1 MRKINKPILLSALA
15 LTQSVGTV
23 ALVQNSIVQT
33 YAEQKNKDV
42 TSQQFLDY
50 IKELKQKYPNMKFEE
65 NTTVYNSL
73 QEAQQAEQQQ
83 KQQLSQS
90 ISEYE
95 QALKQQQDTYNQQNA
110 SVVEQ
115 NKQIEQA
122 NKAKQDEYE
131 QKKQQYETD
140 LANFENT
147 KNEYEDW
154 YRDQKQQLDIGIAK
168 LVGDFDDTQA
178 GSLRF
183 YQNLTLT
190 YDKDKLAESGT
201 EVTDEDIKFTPG
213 KSRISNVQP
222 DSETRVT
229 NNQADSEGRKYV
241 TRFDLGIGTT
251 PGTKA
256 TFDLHNIGTT
266 KSGKI
271 ISAHVKFV
279 LDKTTDV
286 NTQFGVVPNRLLAIY
301 FYNNRTADQKG
312 HFEVEFFDEATGEP
326 MKLITAFV
334 SSDIDG
340 VTEKNYVGSDG
351 KIDGKIPTL
360 RSDPHSNKYPEIGN
374 VSANELY
381 YAGKADHFDID
392 RESATPYGQGLT
404 LTSGSKL
411 TLGFGVGAD
420 EYGAYSDF
428 SLVKI
433 GSKTKEKPV
442 KPIAPEQPTLTP
454 LVDVPEKPEPVK
466 YNGNN
471 TITYTRFEVKQ
482 LTTEWVDEDGKELK
496 PLVTDDTIKEHGD
509 IEGYYFVETETKPT
523 GDVVHKFRQIVTT
536 FVTEDGKEVFPQEK
550 GKQKEKPHKDYS
562 YKKTET
568 DEHGNVKHIYHMF
581 HTDFVDEDMNK
592 IADREN
598 GAQNQKDVPGY
609 IYVRSEPKP
618 DKDLVTHIY
627 KQVTTSWL
635 DENGKEL
642 KPVDKGSQPHGEFT
656 GYTYIK
662 TETDKSGNTI
672 HTFKKASKE
681 PTNDFGIIGL
691 TVTSVLSLMG
701 IKVLNKKKREA

>member
-1 MRKINKPILLSALA
+1 MKKKVIALSALA
-15 LTQSVGTV
+15 LAQSVGTV

-42 TSQQFLDY
+42 TSQQFLNY
-50 IKELKQKYPNMKFEE
+50 IKELKQKYPSMKFEE

-110 SVVEQ
+110 SVIEQ

-213 KSRISNVQP
+213 KSSISNVQS
-222 DSETRVT
+222 DSEARIT

-241 TRFDLGIGTT
+241 TRFDLGIGIT

-360 RSDPHSNKYPEIGN
+360 RSDPRSNKYPEIGN

-433 GSKTKEKPV
+433 GSKTKEKPT
-442 KPIAPEQPTLTP
+442 KPVAPEQPTLTP
-454 LVDVPEKPEPVK
+454 LVDVPEKPEPIK

-509 IEGYYFVETETKPT
+509 IEGYYFAETETKPT

-536 FVTEDGKEVFPQEK
+536 FVTEDGKEIFPQEK

-562 YKKTET
+562 YKKTEI

-592 IADREN
+592 IADRED

>member
-1 MRKINKPILLSALA
+1 MKKKVIALSALA
-15 LTQSVGTV
+15 LAQSVGTV

-42 TSQQFLDY
+42 TSQQFLNY
-50 IKELKQKYPNMKFEE
+50 IKELKQKYPSMKFEE

-110 SVVEQ
+110 SVIEQ

-213 KSRISNVQP
+213 QSRISNVQP
-222 DSETRVT
+222 DSETSVT

-241 TRFDLGIGTT
+241 TRFDLGIGVT

-266 KSGKI
+266 KSGKT

-360 RSDPHSNKYPEIGN
+360 RSDPRSNKYPEIGN

-433 GSKTKEKPV
+433 GSKTKEKPT
-442 KPIAPEQPTLTP
+442 KPVAPEQPTLTP
-454 LVDVPEKPEPVK
+454 LVDVPEKPEPIK

-509 IEGYYFVETETKPT
+509 IEGYYFAETETKPT

-592 IADREN
+592 IADRED

>member
-1 MRKINKPILLSALA
+1 MKKKVIALSALA
-15 LTQSVGTV
+15 LAQSVGTV
-23 ALVQNSIVQT
+23 ALVQNSIVWT

-42 TSQQFLDY
+42 TSQQFLNY
-50 IKELKQKYPNMKFEE
+50 IKELKQKYPSMKFEE

-110 SVVEQ
+110 SVIEQ

-122 NKAKQDEYE
+122 NKVKQDEYE

-213 KSRISNVQP
+213 KSSISNVQS
-222 DSETRVT
+222 DSEARVT

-241 TRFDLGIGTT
+241 TRFDLGIGIT

-360 RSDPHSNKYPEIGN
+360 RSDPRSNKYPEIGN

-433 GSKTKEKPV
+433 GSKTKEKPT
-442 KPIAPEQPTLTP
+442 KPVAPEQPTLTP
-454 LVDVPEKPEPVK
+454 LVDVPEKPEPIK

-509 IEGYYFVETETKPT
+509 IEGYYFAETETKPT

-592 IADREN
+592 IADRED

>member
-1 MRKINKPILLSALA
+1 MKKKVIALSALA
-15 LTQSVGTV
+15 LAQSVGTV

-42 TSQQFLDY
+42 TSQQFLNY
-50 IKELKQKYPNMKFEE
+50 IKELKQKYPSMKFEE

-110 SVVEQ
+110 SVIEQ

-122 NKAKQDEYE
+122 NKVKQDEYE

-213 KSRISNVQP
+213 KSSISNVQS
-222 DSETRVT
+222 DSEARIT

-241 TRFDLGIGTT
+241 TRFDLGIGIT
-251 PGTKA
+251 PGAKA

-360 RSDPHSNKYPEIGN
+360 RSDPRSNKYPEIGN

-433 GSKTKEKPV
+433 GSKTKEKPT
-442 KPIAPEQPTLTP
+442 KPVAPEQPTLTP
-454 LVDVPEKPEPVK
+454 LVDVPEKPEPIK

-496 PLVTDDTIKEHGD
+496 PLVADDTIKEHGD
-509 IEGYYFVETETKPT
+509 IEGYYFAETETKPT

-592 IADREN
+592 IADRED

-618 DKDLVTHIY
+618 DKDLVIHIY

>member
-1 MRKINKPILLSALA
+1 MKKKVIALSALA
-15 LTQSVGTV
+15 LAQSVGTV

-42 TSQQFLDY
+42 TSQQFLNY
-50 IKELKQKYPNMKFEE
+50 IKELKQKYPSMKFEE

-110 SVVEQ
+110 SVIEQ

-122 NKAKQDEYE
+122 NKVKQDEYE

-213 KSRISNVQP
+213 KSSISNVQS
-222 DSETRVT
+222 DSEARIT

-241 TRFDLGIGTT
+241 TRFDLGIGIT

-360 RSDPHSNKYPEIGN
+360 RSDPRSNKYPEIGN

-433 GSKTKEKPV
+433 GSKTKEKPT
-442 KPIAPEQPTLTP
+442 KPVAPEQPTLTP
-454 LVDVPEKPEPVK
+454 LVDVPEKPEPIK

-509 IEGYYFVETETKPT
+509 IEGYYFAETETKPT

-592 IADREN
+592 IADRED

-609 IYVRSEPKP
+609 IYVRSEPKL

-635 DENGKEL
+635 EENGKEL

>member
-1 MRKINKPILLSALA
+1 MKKKVIALSALA
-15 LTQSVGTV
+15 LAQSVGIV

-42 TSQQFLDY
+42 TSQWFLNY
-50 IKELKQKYPNMKFEE
+50 IKELKQKYPSMKFEE

-110 SVVEQ
+110 SVIEQ

-122 NKAKQDEYE
+122 NKVKQDEYE

-213 KSRISNVQP
+213 KSSISNVQS
-222 DSETRVT
+222 DSEARVT

-241 TRFDLGIGTT
+241 TRFDLGIGIT

-360 RSDPHSNKYPEIGN
+360 RSDPRSNKYPEIGN

-433 GSKTKEKPV
+433 GSKTKEKPT
-442 KPIAPEQPTLTP
+442 KPVAPEQPTLTP
-454 LVDVPEKPEPVK
+454 LVDVPEKPEPIK

-509 IEGYYFVETETKPT
+509 IEGYYFAETETKPT

-568 DEHGNVKHIYHMF
+568 DEYGNVKHIYHMF

-592 IADREN
+592 IADRED

>member
-1 MRKINKPILLSALA
+1 MKKKVIALSALA
-15 LTQSVGTV
+15 LAQSVGTV

-42 TSQQFLDY
+42 TSQQFLNY
-50 IKELKQKYPNMKFEE
+50 IKELKQKYPSMKFEE

-110 SVVEQ
+110 SVIEQ

-122 NKAKQDEYE
+122 NKVKQDEYE

-213 KSRISNVQP
+213 KSSISNVQS
-222 DSETRVT
+222 DSEARIT

-241 TRFDLGIGTT
+241 TRFDLGIGIT

-360 RSDPHSNKYPEIGN
+360 RSDPRSNKYPEIGN

-433 GSKTKEKPV
+433 GSKTKEKPT
-442 KPIAPEQPTLTP
+442 KPVAPEQPTLTP
-454 LVDVPEKPEPVK
+454 LVDVPEKPEPIK

-509 IEGYYFVETETKPT
+509 IEGYYFAETETKPT

-592 IADREN
+592 IADRED

-681 PTNDFGIIGL
+681 PTNDFGITGL
-691 TVTSVLSLMG
+691 TVTSALSLMG

>member
-1 MRKINKPILLSALA
+1 MKKKVIALSALA
-15 LTQSVGTV
+15 LAQSVGTV

-42 TSQQFLDY
+42 TSQQFLNY
-50 IKELKQKYPNMKFEE
+50 IKELKQKYPSMKFEE

-110 SVVEQ
+110 SVIEQ

-122 NKAKQDEYE
+122 NKVKQDEYE

-213 KSRISNVQP
+213 KSSISNVQS
-222 DSETRVT
+222 DSEARIT

-241 TRFDLGIGTT
+241 TRFDLGIGIT

-360 RSDPHSNKYPEIGN
+360 RSDPRSNKYPEIGN

-433 GSKTKEKPV
+433 GSKTKEKPT
-442 KPIAPEQPTLTP
+442 KPVAPEQPTLTP
-454 LVDVPEKPEPVK
+454 LVDVPEKPEPIK

-509 IEGYYFVETETKPT
+509 IEGYYFAETETKPT

-592 IADREN
+592 IADRED

-656 GYTYIK
+656 GYTHIK

>member
-1 MRKINKPILLSALA
+1 MKKKVIALSALA
-15 LTQSVGTV
+15 LAQSVGTV

-42 TSQQFLDY
+42 TSQQFLNY
-50 IKELKQKYPNMKFEE
+50 IKELKQKYPSMKFEE

-110 SVVEQ
+110 SVIEQ

-140 LANFENT
+140 LANFEST

-213 KSRISNVQP
+213 QSRISNVQP
-222 DSETRVT
+222 DSETSVT

-241 TRFDLGIGTT
+241 TRFDLGIGVT

-266 KSGKI
+266 KSGKT

-360 RSDPHSNKYPEIGN
+360 RSDPRSNKYPEIRN

-404 LTSGSKL
+404 LTSGSRL

-433 GSKTKEKPV
+433 GSKTKEKPT
-442 KPIAPEQPTLTP
+442 KPVAPEQPTLTP
-454 LVDVPEKPEPVK
+454 LVDVPEKPEPIK

-509 IEGYYFVETETKPT
+509 IEGYYFAETETKPT

-592 IADREN
+592 IADRED

>member
-1 MRKINKPILLSALA
+1 MKKKVIALSALA
-15 LTQSVGTV
+15 LAQSVGTV

-42 TSQQFLDY
+42 TSQQFLNY
-50 IKELKQKYPNMKFEE
+50 IKELKQKYPSMKFEE

-110 SVVEQ
+110 SVIEQ

-213 KSRISNVQP
+213 KSSISNVQS
-222 DSETRVT
+222 DSEARIT

-241 TRFDLGIGTT
+241 TRFDLGIGIT

-360 RSDPHSNKYPEIGN
+360 RSDPRSNKYPEIGN

-433 GSKTKEKPV
+433 GSKTKEKPT
-442 KPIAPEQPTLTP
+442 KPVAPEQPTLTP
-454 LVDVPEKPEPVK
+454 LVDVPEKPEPIK

-509 IEGYYFVETETKPT
+509 IEGYYFAETETKPT

-592 IADREN
+592 IADRED

-642 KPVDKGSQPHGEFT
+642 KPVDKGPQPHGEFT

>member
-1 MRKINKPILLSALA
+1 MKKKIIALSALA

-23 ALVQNSIVQT
+23 ALIQNSIVQT
-33 YAEQKNKDV
+33 YAEEKNKDV
-42 TSQQFLDY
+42 TSQEFLDY
-50 IKELKQKYPNMKFEE
+50 IKALKQKYPNMKFEE

-83 KQQLSQS
+83 KQQLVQS

-95 QALKQQQDTYNQQNA
+95 QSLKQQEDTYNQQNA
-110 SVVEQ
+110 SAIAQ
-115 NKQIEQA
+115 NKQIAQE

-131 QKKQQYETD
+131 QKKQQYEAD

-147 KNEYEDW
+147 KNDYENW
-154 YRDQKQQLDIGIAK
+154 FRDQKNQLDIGIAK
-168 LVGDFDDTQA
+168 LVGDFDDVQA

-183 YQNLTLT
+183 YHNLTLT

-213 KSRISNVQP
+213 VSRVGKVQP

-229 NNQADSEGRKYV
+229 NNQPDSEGRPYV
-241 TRFDLGIGTT
+241 TRFDLGIGAT

-266 KSGKI
+266 KSGKT

-279 LDKTTDV
+279 LDKTSNV
-286 NTQFGVVPNRLLAIY
+286 NTQFGVVPNKFLAMY
-301 FYNNRTADQKG
+301 FYSNRTADQKG
-312 HFEVEFFDEATGEP
+312 HFEVEFFDEATGNK
-326 MKLITAFV
+326 MNMINTFV

-340 VTEKNYVGSDG
+340 VSEKNYVGSDG

-360 RSDPHSNKYPEIGN
+360 SSDPRSNKYPELGN

-381 YAGKADHFDID
+381 YAGKADHFDING
-392 RESATPYGQGLT
+392 ENATPYGQGLT

-433 GSKTKEKPV
+433 GSKTKEKPT
-442 KPIAPEQPTLTP
+442 KPVAPEQPTLTP
-454 LVDVPEKPEPVK
+454 LVSVPERPEPIK

-482 LTTEWVDEDGKELK
+482 LTTKWVDEDGKDLK
-496 PLVTDDTIKEHGD
+496 PLVTDDTTKEHGD
-509 IEGYYFVETETKPT
+509 IDGYYFVETETKPT
-523 GDVVHKFRQIVTT
+523 GDVVHKFKQIVTT
-536 FVTEDGKEVFPQEK
+536 FVTEEGKEVFPQEK
-550 GKQKEKPHKDYS
+550 GKQKEIPHKDYS
-562 YKKTET
+562 YKRSET

-592 IADREN
+592 IADRED
-598 GAQNQKDVPGY
+598 GAQNQKEIAGY
-609 IYVRSEPKP
+609 VYERSEPNP
-618 DKDLVTHIY
+618 DKDLITHIY

-642 KPVDKGSQPHGEFT
+642 KPVDKGLQPHGEFT
-656 GYTYIK
+656 GYTYVK

-672 HTFKKASKE
+672 HTFKKNGDVPTGVAS
-681 PTNDFGIIGL
+681 TGFISLITSGLSALGITI
-691 TVTSVLSLMG
+691 
-701 IKVLNKKKREA
+701 LNKKKREA

>member
-1 MRKINKPILLSALA
+1 MKKKIIALSALA
-15 LTQSVGTV
+15 LAQSVGTV

-42 TSQQFLDY
+42 TSQQFLNY
-50 IKELKQKYPNMKFEE
+50 IKELKQKYPSMKFEE

-110 SVVEQ
+110 SVIEQ

-122 NKAKQDEYE
+122 NKVKQDEYE

-213 KSRISNVQP
+213 KSSISNVQS
-222 DSETRVT
+222 DSEARIT

-241 TRFDLGIGTT
+241 TRFDLGIGVT

-266 KSGKI
+266 KSGKT

-360 RSDPHSNKYPEIGN
+360 RSDPRSNKYPEIGN

-433 GSKTKEKPV
+433 GSKTKEKPT
-442 KPIAPEQPTLTP
+442 KPVAPEQPTLTP
-454 LVDVPEKPEPVK
+454 LVDVPEKPEPIK

-509 IEGYYFVETETKPT
+509 IEGYYFAETETKPT

-592 IADREN
+592 IADRED

-618 DKDLVTHIY
+618 DKDLVIHIY

>member
-1 MRKINKPILLSALA
+1 MKKKVIALSALA
-15 LTQSVGTV
+15 LAQSVGTV

-42 TSQQFLDY
+42 TSQQFLNY
-50 IKELKQKYPNMKFEE
+50 IKELKQKYPSMKFEE

-110 SVVEQ
+110 SVIEQ

-122 NKAKQDEYE
+122 NKVKQDEYE

-241 TRFDLGIGTT
+241 TRFDLGIGIT

-360 RSDPHSNKYPEIGN
+360 RSDPRSNKYPEIGN

-433 GSKTKEKPV
+433 GSKTKEKPT
-442 KPIAPEQPTLTP
+442 KPVAPEQPTLTP
-454 LVDVPEKPEPVK
+454 LVDVPEKPEPIK

-509 IEGYYFVETETKPT
+509 IEGYYFAETETKPT

-592 IADREN
+592 IADRED

-618 DKDLVTHIY
+618 DKDLVIHIY

>member
-1 MRKINKPILLSALA
+1 MKKKIIALSALA
-15 LTQSVGTV
+15 LAQSVGTV

-42 TSQQFLDY
+42 TSQQFLNY
-50 IKELKQKYPNMKFEE
+50 IKELKQKYPSMKFEE

-95 QALKQQQDTYNQQNA
+95 QALKQQQNTYNQQNA
-110 SVVEQ
+110 SVIEQ

-122 NKAKQDEYE
+122 NKVKQDEYE

-213 KSRISNVQP
+213 KSSISNVQS
-222 DSETRVT
+222 DSEARIT

-241 TRFDLGIGTT
+241 TRFDLGIGIT

-360 RSDPHSNKYPEIGN
+360 RSDPRSNKYPEIGN

-433 GSKTKEKPV
+433 GSKTKEKPT
-442 KPIAPEQPTLTP
+442 KPVAPEQPTLTP
-454 LVDVPEKPEPVK
+454 LVDVPEKPEPIK

-509 IEGYYFVETETKPT
+509 IEGYYFAETETKPT

-592 IADREN
+592 IADRED

>member
-1 MRKINKPILLSALA
+1 MKKKVIALSALA
-15 LTQSVGTV
+15 LAQSVGTV

-42 TSQQFLDY
+42 TSQQFLNY
-50 IKELKQKYPNMKFEE
+50 IKELKQKYPSMKFEE

-110 SVVEQ
+110 SVIEQ

-213 KSRISNVQP
+213 QSRISNVQP
-222 DSETRVT
+222 DSETSVT

-241 TRFDLGIGTT
+241 TRFDLGIGVT

-266 KSGKI
+266 KSGKT

-360 RSDPHSNKYPEIGN
+360 RSDPRSNKYPEIGN

-433 GSKTKEKPV
+433 GSKTKEKPT
-442 KPIAPEQPTLTP
+442 KPVAPEQPTLTP
-454 LVDVPEKPEPVK
+454 LVDVPEKPEPIK

-509 IEGYYFVETETKPT
+509 IEGYYFAETETKPT

-592 IADREN
+592 IADRED

-609 IYVRSEPKP
+609 IYVRSEPKL

>member
-1 MRKINKPILLSALA
+1 MKKKIIALSALA

-23 ALVQNSIVQT
+23 MLVQNSIVQT
-33 YAEQKNKDV
+33 YAEEKNKDV
-42 TSQQFLDY
+42 TSQEFLDY

-65 NTTVYNSL
+65 STTVYNSL

-83 KQQLSQS
+83 KQQLVQS
-90 ISEYE
+90 ISDYE
-95 QALKQQQDTYNQQNA
+95 KALKQQEDAYNQQNA
-110 SVVEQ
+110 SVIEQ
-115 NKQIEQA
+115 NKQIAQE
-122 NKAKQDEYE
+122 NKAKSDEYE

-213 KSRISNVQP
+213 QSRISNVQP

-241 TRFDLGIGTT
+241 TRFDLGIGIT

-266 KSGKI
+266 KSGKT

-360 RSDPHSNKYPEIGN
+360 RSDPRSNKYPELGN

-433 GSKTKEKPV
+433 GSKTKEKPT
-442 KPIAPEQPTLTP
+442 KPVAPEQPTLTP
-454 LVDVPEKPEPVK
+454 LVDVPEKPEPIK

-509 IEGYYFVETETKPT
+509 IEGYYFAETETKPT

-592 IADREN
+592 IADRED

-691 TVTSVLSLMG
+691 TATSVLSLMG

>member
-1 MRKINKPILLSALA
+1 MKKKVIALSALA
-15 LTQSVGTV
+15 LAQSVGTV

-42 TSQQFLDY
+42 TSQQFLNY
-50 IKELKQKYPNMKFEE
+50 IKELKQKYPSMKFEE

-95 QALKQQQDTYNQQNA
+95 RALKQQQDTYNQQNA
-110 SVVEQ
+110 SVIEQ

-122 NKAKQDEYE
+122 NKVKQDEYE

-213 KSRISNVQP
+213 KSSISNVQS
-222 DSETRVT
+222 DSEARIT

-241 TRFDLGIGTT
+241 TRFDLGIGIT

-326 MKLITAFV
+326 MNLITAFV

-360 RSDPHSNKYPEIGN
+360 RSDPRSNKYPEIGN

-433 GSKTKEKPV
+433 GSKTKEKPT
-442 KPIAPEQPTLTP
+442 KPVAPEQPTLTP
-454 LVDVPEKPEPVK
+454 LVDVPEKPEPIK

-509 IEGYYFVETETKPT
+509 IEGYYFAETETKPT

-592 IADREN
+592 IADRED

>member
-1 MRKINKPILLSALA
+1 MKKKIIALSALA

-23 ALVQNSIVQT
+23 MLVQNSIVQT
-33 YAEQKNKDV
+33 YAEEKNKDV
-42 TSQQFLDY
+42 TSQEFLDY

-65 NTTVYNSL
+65 STTVYNSL

-83 KQQLSQS
+83 KQQLVQS
-90 ISEYE
+90 ISDYE
-95 QALKQQQDTYNQQNA
+95 KALKQQEDAYNQQNA
-110 SVVEQ
+110 SVIEQ
-115 NKQIEQA
+115 NKQIAQE
-122 NKAKQDEYE
+122 NKAKSDEYE

-213 KSRISNVQP
+213 QSRISNVQP

-241 TRFDLGIGTT
+241 TRFDLGIGIT

-266 KSGKI
+266 KSGKT

-360 RSDPHSNKYPEIGN
+360 RSDPRSNKYPELGN

-433 GSKTKEKPV
+433 GSKTKEKPT
-442 KPIAPEQPTLTP
+442 KPVAPEQPTLTP
-454 LVDVPEKPEPVK
+454 LVDVPEKPEPIK

-509 IEGYYFVETETKPT
+509 IEGYYFAETETKPT

-592 IADREN
+592 IADRED

-656 GYTYIK
+656 GYAYIK

-691 TVTSVLSLMG
+691 TATSVLSLMG

>member
-1 MRKINKPILLSALA
+1 MKKKVIALSALA
-15 LTQSVGTV
+15 LAQSVGTV

-42 TSQQFLDY
+42 TSQQFLNY
-50 IKELKQKYPNMKFEE
+50 IKELKQKYPSMKFEE

-110 SVVEQ
+110 SVIEQ

-122 NKAKQDEYE
+122 NKVKQDEYE

-213 KSRISNVQP
+213 KSSISNVQS
-222 DSETRVT
+222 DSEARVT

-241 TRFDLGIGTT
+241 TRFDLGIGIT

-266 KSGKI
+266 KSGKT

-301 FYNNRTADQKG
+301 FYNNRTVDQKG

-326 MKLITAFV
+326 MNLITAFV

-340 VTEKNYVGSDG
+340 ITEKNYVGSNG

-360 RSDPHSNKYPEIGN
+360 RSDPRSNKYPEIGN

-433 GSKTKEKPV
+433 GSKTKEKPT
-442 KPIAPEQPTLTP
+442 KPVAPEQPTLTP
-454 LVDVPEKPEPVK
+454 LVDVPEKPEPIK

-509 IEGYYFVETETKPT
+509 IEGYYFAETETKPT

-592 IADREN
+592 IADRED

>member
-1 MRKINKPILLSALA
+1 MKKKVIALSALA
-15 LTQSVGTV
+15 LAQSVGTV

-42 TSQQFLDY
+42 TSQQFLNY
-50 IKELKQKYPNMKFEE
+50 IKELKQKYPSMKFEE

-110 SVVEQ
+110 SVIEQ

-122 NKAKQDEYE
+122 NKVKQDEYE

-213 KSRISNVQP
+213 KSSISNVQS
-222 DSETRVT
+222 DSEARIT

-241 TRFDLGIGTT
+241 TRFDLGIGIT

-360 RSDPHSNKYPEIGN
+360 RSDPRSNKYPEIGN

-433 GSKTKEKPV
+433 GSKTKEKPT
-442 KPIAPEQPTLTP
+442 KPVAPEQPTLTP
-454 LVDVPEKPEPVK
+454 LVDVPEKPEPIK

-509 IEGYYFVETETKPT
+509 IEGYYFAETETKPT

-568 DEHGNVKHIYHMF
+568 DEHGNVEHIYHMF

-592 IADREN
+592 IADRED

-609 IYVRSEPKP
+609 IYVRSESKP

>member
-1 MRKINKPILLSALA
+1 MKKKVIALSALA
-15 LTQSVGTV
+15 LAQSVGTV

-42 TSQQFLDY
+42 TSQQFLNY
-50 IKELKQKYPNMKFEE
+50 IKELKQKYPSMKFEE

-110 SVVEQ
+110 SVIEQ

-213 KSRISNVQP
+213 QSRISNVQP
-222 DSETRVT
+222 DSETSVT

-241 TRFDLGIGTT
+241 TRFDLGIGVT

-266 KSGKI
+266 KSGKT

-360 RSDPHSNKYPEIGN
+360 RSDPRSNKYPEIGN

-433 GSKTKEKPV
+433 GSKTKEKPT
-442 KPIAPEQPTLTP
+442 KPVAPEQPTLTP
-454 LVDVPEKPEPVK
+454 LVDVPEKPEPIK

-509 IEGYYFVETETKPT
+509 IDGYYFVETETKPT
-523 GDVVHKFRQIVTT
+523 GDVVHKFKQIVTT
-536 FVTEDGKEVFPQEK
+536 FVTEEGKEVFPQEK

-592 IADREN
+592 IADRED

-609 IYVRSEPKP
+609 IYVRSEPKL

>member
-1 MRKINKPILLSALA
+1 MKKKVIALSALA
-15 LTQSVGTV
+15 LAQSVGTV

-42 TSQQFLDY
+42 TSQQFLNY
-50 IKELKQKYPNMKFEE
+50 IKELKQKYPSMKFEE

-110 SVVEQ
+110 SVIEQ

-122 NKAKQDEYE
+122 NKVKQDEYG

-213 KSRISNVQP
+213 KSSISNVQS
-222 DSETRVT
+222 DSEARIT

-241 TRFDLGIGTT
+241 TRFDLGIGIT

-360 RSDPHSNKYPEIGN
+360 RSDPRSNKYPEIGN

-433 GSKTKEKPV
+433 GSKTKEKPT
-442 KPIAPEQPTLTP
+442 KPVAPEQPTLTP
-454 LVDVPEKPEPVK
+454 LVDVPEKPEPIK

-509 IEGYYFVETETKPT
+509 IEGYYFAETETKPT

-592 IADREN
+592 IADRED

-609 IYVRSEPKP
+609 IYVRSEPKL

>member
-1 MRKINKPILLSALA
+1 MR
-15 LTQSVGTV
+15 TGFVTR
-23 ALVQNSIVQT
+23 
-33 YAEQKNKDV
+33 KN
-42 TSQQFLDY
+42 
-50 IKELKQKYPNMKFEE
+50 
-65 NTTVYNSL
+65 
-73 QEAQQAEQQQ
+73 
-83 KQQLSQS
+83 
-90 ISEYE
+90 
-95 QALKQQQDTYNQQNA
+95 
-110 SVVEQ
+110 
-115 NKQIEQA
+115 
-122 NKAKQDEYE
+122 
-131 QKKQQYETD
+131 
-140 LANFENT
+140 
-147 KNEYEDW
+147 
-154 YRDQKQQLDIGIAK
+154 QLDIGIAK

-213 KSRISNVQP
+213 KSSISNVQS
-222 DSETRVT
+222 DSEARVT

-241 TRFDLGIGTT
+241 TRFDLGIGII

-266 KSGKI
+266 KSGKT

-279 LDKTTDV
+279 LDRTTDV

-301 FYNNRTADQKG
+301 FYNNRTAVQKG

-326 MKLITAFV
+326 MNLITAFV

-340 VTEKNYVGSDG
+340 ITEKNYVGSNG

-360 RSDPHSNKYPEIGN
+360 RSDPRSNKYPEIGN

-433 GSKTKEKPV
+433 GSKTKEKPT
-442 KPIAPEQPTLTP
+442 KPVAPEQPTLTP
-454 LVDVPEKPEPVK
+454 LVDVPEKPEPIK

-509 IEGYYFVETETKPT
+509 IEGYYFAETETKPT

-592 IADREN
+592 IADRED

>member
-1 MRKINKPILLSALA
+1 MKKKVIALSALA
-15 LTQSVGTV
+15 LAQSVGTV

-42 TSQQFLDY
+42 TSQQFLNY
-50 IKELKQKYPNMKFEE
+50 IKELKQKYPSMKFEE

-110 SVVEQ
+110 SVIEQ

-122 NKAKQDEYE
+122 NKVKQDEYE

-213 KSRISNVQP
+213 KSSISNVQS
-222 DSETRVT
+222 DSEARIT

-241 TRFDLGIGTT
+241 TRFDLGIGIT

-360 RSDPHSNKYPEIGN
+360 RSDPRSNKYPEIGN

-433 GSKTKEKPV
+433 GSKTKEKPT
-442 KPIAPEQPTLTP
+442 KPVAPEQPTLTP
-454 LVDVPEKPEPVK
+454 LVDVPEKPEPIK

-509 IEGYYFVETETKPT
+509 IEGYYFAETETKPT

-592 IADREN
+592 IADRED

-609 IYVRSEPKP
+609 IYVRSEPKL

-701 IKVLNKKKREA
+701 IKVLNKKKREV

>member
-1 MRKINKPILLSALA
+1 MKKKVIALSALA
-15 LTQSVGTV
+15 LAQSVGTV

-42 TSQQFLDY
+42 TSQQFLNY
-50 IKELKQKYPNMKFEE
+50 IKELKQKYPSMKFEE

-110 SVVEQ
+110 SVIEQ

-213 KSRISNVQP
+213 QSRISNVQP
-222 DSETRVT
+222 DSETSVT

-241 TRFDLGIGTT
+241 TRFDLGIGVT

-266 KSGKI
+266 KSGKT

-301 FYNNRTADQKG
+301 FYKNRTADQKG

-360 RSDPHSNKYPEIGN
+360 RSDPRSNKYPEIGN

-433 GSKTKEKPV
+433 GSKTKEKPT
-442 KPIAPEQPTLTP
+442 KPVAPEQPTLTP
-454 LVDVPEKPEPVK
+454 LVNVPEKPEPVK

-509 IEGYYFVETETKPT
+509 IEGYYFIETETKPT
-523 GDVVHKFRQIVTT
+523 GDVVHKFKQIVTT
-536 FVTEDGKEVFPQEK
+536 FVTEEGKEVFPQEK
-550 GKQKEKPHKDYS
+550 GKQKEKSHKDYS

-568 DEHGNVKHIYHMF
+568 DEHGNIKHIYHMF

-592 IADREN
+592 IADRED
-598 GAQNQKDVPGY
+598 GIQNQKDVPGY

-691 TVTSVLSLMG
+691 TATSVLSLMG

>member
-1 MRKINKPILLSALA
+1 MKKKVIALSALA
-15 LTQSVGTV
+15 LAQSVGTV

-42 TSQQFLDY
+42 TSQQFLNY
-50 IKELKQKYPNMKFEE
+50 IKELKQKYPSMKFEE

-110 SVVEQ
+110 SVIEQ

-122 NKAKQDEYE
+122 NKVKQDEYE

-213 KSRISNVQP
+213 KSSISNVQS
-222 DSETRVT
+222 DSEARIT

-241 TRFDLGIGTT
+241 TRFDLGIGIT

-360 RSDPHSNKYPEIGN
+360 RSDPRSNKYPEIGN

-433 GSKTKEKPV
+433 GSKTKEKPT
-442 KPIAPEQPTLTP
+442 KPVAPEQPTLTP
-454 LVDVPEKPEPVK
+454 LVDVPEKPEPIK

-509 IEGYYFVETETKPT
+509 IEGYYFAETETKPT

-592 IADREN
+592 IADRED

>member
-1 MRKINKPILLSALA
+1 LKKKVIALSALA
-15 LTQSVGTV
+15 LAQSVGTV

-42 TSQQFLDY
+42 TSQQFLNY
-50 IKELKQKYPNMKFEE
+50 IKELKQKYPSMKFEE

-110 SVVEQ
+110 SVIEQ

-122 NKAKQDEYE
+122 NKVKQDEYE

-213 KSRISNVQP
+213 KSSISNVQS
-222 DSETRVT
+222 DSEARIT

-241 TRFDLGIGTT
+241 TRFDLGIGIT

-360 RSDPHSNKYPEIGN
+360 RSDPRSNKYPEIGN

-433 GSKTKEKPV
+433 GSKTKEKPT
-442 KPIAPEQPTLTP
+442 KPVAPEQPTLTP
-454 LVDVPEKPEPVK
+454 LVDVPEKPEPIK

-509 IEGYYFVETETKPT
+509 IEGYYFAETETKPT

-568 DEHGNVKHIYHMF
+568 DEHGNVEHIYHMF

-592 IADREN
+592 IADRED

-609 IYVRSEPKP
+609 IYVRSESKP